1 MSCAVNS
8 AVSISGQR
16 QVHRQK
22 YAAYVDKAANIDL
35 CKTVLRLALYLSGN
49 GESVYSHMLVQ
60 FTHII
65 YKRQET
71 EKYSLQKD
79 FFKISEEVLALS
91 EKAEKLAEAQFEK
104 IDDITEYNQQKAV
117 SYTHLDVYKRQEKGL
132 VLVDFYA
139 DWCMPCKMLSPILE
153 ELSEEIDNV
162 KIVKVNTDKNQ
173 ELASSFGIMSIPTL
187 LFVKDGKVI
196 DTLVGMRPKEDLER
210 VIKSYL

>member
-1 MSCAVNS
+1 M
-8 AVSISGQR
+8 I
-16 QVHRQK
+16 
-22 YAAYVDKAANIDL
+22 
-35 CKTVLRLALYLSGN
+35 
-49 GESVYSHMLVQ
+49 MLD
-60 FTHII
+60 TA
-65 YKRQET
+65 
-71 EKYSLQKD
+71 D
-79 FFKISEEVLALS
+79 
-91 EKAEKLAEAQFEK
+91 FEK
-104 IDDITEYNQQKAV
+104 EVMA
-117 SYTHLDVYKRQEKGL
+117 EKGL

-153 ELSEEIDNV
+153 ELSEEIDDV

>member
-1 MSCAVNS
+1 M
-8 AVSISGQR
+8 I
-16 QVHRQK
+16 
-22 YAAYVDKAANIDL
+22 
-35 CKTVLRLALYLSGN
+35 
-49 GESVYSHMLVQ
+49 MLD
-60 FTHII
+60 TA
-65 YKRQET
+65 
-71 EKYSLQKD
+71 D
-79 FFKISEEVLALS
+79 
-91 EKAEKLAEAQFEK
+91 FEK
-104 IDDITEYNQQKAV
+104 EVTA
-117 SYTHLDVYKRQEKGL
+117 EKGL

-153 ELSEEIDNV
+153 ELSEEIDDV

>member
-1 MSCAVNS
+1 M
-8 AVSISGQR
+8 I
-16 QVHRQK
+16 
-22 YAAYVDKAANIDL
+22 
-35 CKTVLRLALYLSGN
+35 
-49 GESVYSHMLVQ
+49 MLD
-60 FTHII
+60 TA
-65 YKRQET
+65 
-71 EKYSLQKD
+71 D
-79 FFKISEEVLALS
+79 
-91 EKAEKLAEAQFEK
+91 FEK
-104 IDDITEYNQQKAV
+104 EVMA
-117 SYTHLDVYKRQEKGL
+117 EKGL